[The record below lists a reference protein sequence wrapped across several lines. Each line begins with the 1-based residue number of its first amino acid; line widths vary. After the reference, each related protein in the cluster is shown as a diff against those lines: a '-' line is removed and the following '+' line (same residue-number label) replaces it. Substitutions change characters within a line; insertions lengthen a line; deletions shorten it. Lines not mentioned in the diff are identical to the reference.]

1 MGMNYG
7 DLLGGLGIFLFGMI
21 VFEETIKSLG
31 KNTLKRVLERH
42 TNTRFKSIITGII
55 ETCILQSSTIVTMM
69 TLGFVGAGI
78 IGVSN
83 ALGVVIGANI
93 GTTLT
98 PWIISFLGFQ
108 LNIEALALPIIGI
121 GAMSMLIG
129 GEGKLQHF
137 GKFLV

>member
-1 MGMNYG
+1 
-7 DLLGGLGIFLFGMI
+7 MI
-21 VFEETIKSLG
+21 LFEETIRSLG
-31 KNTLKRVLERH
+31 KNTLKRFMERH
-42 TNTRFKSIITGII
+42 TNTRLKGIFIGII
-55 ETCILQSSTIVTMM
+55 ETIILQSSTIVTMM

-83 ALGVVIGANI
+83 ALAVVIGSNL

-108 LNIEALALPIIGI
+108 LDIGAFALPIIGL
-121 GAMSMLIG
+121 GAMSMVIG
-129 GEGKLQHF
+129 AGGKLQYF

>member
-1 MGMNYG
+1 
-7 DLLGGLGIFLFGMI
+7 MI
-21 VFEETIKSLG
+21 VFEETIKSIG
-31 KNTLKRVLERH
+31 KNTLKRFLERH
-42 TNTRFKSIITGII
+42 TNTRLKSIFIGIV

-78 IGVSN
+78 IGVAN

-98 PWIISFLGFQ
+98 PWIISFLGFK
-108 LNIEALALPIIGI
+108 LNIEAFALPIIGV

-129 GEGKLQHF
+129 GETKFQHF

>member
-1 MGMNYG
+1 
-7 DLLGGLGIFLFGMI
+7 MI
-21 VFEETIKSLG
+21 VFEETVKSLG
-31 KNTLKRVLERH
+31 KNTLKHILERH
-42 TNTRFKSIITGII
+42 TNTRLKSVFTGIV

-98 PWIISFLGFQ
+98 PWIISILGFQ
-108 LNIEALALPIIGI
+108 LNIEAFALPIIGI
-121 GAMSMLIG
+121 
-129 GEGKLQHF
+129 
-137 GKFLV
+137 